1 MSNKGEKYITI
12 EGARVNNLKNISLKI
27 PRGKLTVI
35 TGLSGSGKS
44 SLAFETLFAEGQRRF
59 AESLSSFARQFL
71 GRMSKPAVDKIED
84 IPPAIAISQKVNTS
98 NPRSTVGTTTEIYD
112 YLRVLYAKIGRTF
125 SPISGKEV
133 KCENVNDVL
142 VHILSQKGKIYII
155 CPISGKQE
163 NEVEQLL
170 NLSESGFSRLYNMA
184 DKSIVRI
191 ENVLKEHAKYN
202 NNELYLLID
211 RFIIDNGEQNK
222 DEEQITAIQDSIQ
235 TAFNQGKGYLKI
247 VCELPD
253 GNCSVRDFSN
263 IFESDG
269 ILFEQPTELMFSYN
283 NPLGACPACKGLGIK
298 TGIDESLVIPN
309 SSLSVYEGAIAC
321 WRGEIMGQFQ
331 KHLIMNASKFGFPIH
346 KPYAQLTQAQ
356 KDLLWNGNRYFT
368 GINGFFDMVESM
380 KYKVQYKYMLAR
392 YSGKTLCK
400 ACHGSRLKK
409 ETEYVKIGGKSIGE
423 LMDMSIDRLY
433 DFFHGL
439 QLEEYEQKI
448 AKRAI
453 MEITGRLRYIKAVGL
468 GYLTL
473 SRYSNTLS
481 GGESQRISL
490 VSSLGN
496 SLIGSLYILDEP
508 SIGLHKRD
516 TKRLIEVVENLRD
529 LGNTVII
536 VEHDAE
542 IISAADYL
550 IDIGPLAGVN
560 GGEIVYCGTVQE
572 GIKRAAQAA
581 AAGKE
586 STGSLTLDYLGGLKK
601 MPYKKRPRSWKNSI
615 VISGCMEHN
624 LKNIA
629 AEFPLGILTVVTG
642 VSGSGKSTLVGD
654 TLYPALLRH
663 FNMSGNKPG
672 AYKELS
678 GNLNTLSS
686 VVYIDQNPIGKSAR
700 SNPVTYLKIYDDI
713 RKIFSDQPYAK
724 LNGYGHS
731 HFSFNIDGGRC
742 PQCLG
747 EGTITVPMQFMADVT
762 VVCDEC
768 GGKRFKPDIL
778 EVRYHGK
785 NINDILNMSVDE
797 AIEFFASQNES
808 GAKRVAQKLKVLESV
823 GLGYVQ
829 LGQSSNTLSGGESQR
844 IKLASFL
851 SKENNGHTLFI
862 FDEPTTGLHFHD
874 IEKLLKAFDA
884 LIERGNSIIVVEH
897 NQDIIN
903 NADHIIE
910 LGPEGG
916 ENGGTIIYAGAPSHT

>member
-71 GRMSKPAVDKIED
+71 GRMSKPAVDKIEG

-433 DFFHGL
+433 DFFQGL

-601 MPYKKRPRSWKNSI
+601 MPYKKRPRNWKNSI

-797 AIEFFASQNES
+797 AIGFFASQNES

-829 LGQSSNTLSGGESQR
+829 LGQSSSTLSGGESQR

>member
-71 GRMSKPAVDKIED
+71 GRMSKPAVDKIEG

-331 KHLIMNASKFGFPIH
+331 KQLIMNASKFGFPIH

-433 DFFHGL
+433 DFFQGL

-797 AIEFFASQNES
+797 AIGFFASQNES

-916 ENGGTIIYAGAPSHT
+916 ENGGTIIYAGAPTHT

>member
-71 GRMSKPAVDKIED
+71 GRMSKPAVDKIEG

-331 KHLIMNASKFGFPIH
+331 KQLIMNASKFGFPIH

-433 DFFHGL
+433 DFFQGL

>member
-71 GRMSKPAVDKIED
+71 GRMSKPAVDKIEG

-321 WRGEIMGQFQ
+321 WRGEVMGQFQ
-331 KHLIMNASKFGFPIH
+331 KQLIMNAPKFGFPIH

-423 LMDMSIDRLY
+423 FMDMSIDRLY

-642 VSGSGKSTLVGD
+642 VSGSGKSTLIGD

-829 LGQSSNTLSGGESQR
+829 LGQSSSTLSGGESQR

>member
-71 GRMSKPAVDKIED
+71 GRMSKPAVDKIEG

-331 KHLIMNASKFGFPIH
+331 KQLIMNASKFGFPIH

-433 DFFHGL
+433 DFFQGL

-797 AIEFFASQNES
+797 AIGFFASQNES

-829 LGQSSNTLSGGESQR
+829 LGQSSSTLSGGESQR

>member
-1 MSNKGEKYITI
+1 MSNKGEEYITI

-71 GRMSKPAVDKIED
+71 GRMSKPAVDKIEG

-331 KHLIMNASKFGFPIH
+331 KQLIMNASKFGFPIH

-433 DFFHGL
+433 DFFQGL

-663 FNMSGNKPG
+663 FNMNGNKPG

>member
-71 GRMSKPAVDKIED
+71 GRMSKPAVDKIEG

-331 KHLIMNASKFGFPIH
+331 KQLIMNASKFGFPIH

-409 ETEYVKIGGKSIGE
+409 ETEYLKIGGKSIGE

-433 DFFHGL
+433 DFFQGL

-797 AIEFFASQNES
+797 AIGFFASQNES

-829 LGQSSNTLSGGESQR
+829 LGQSSSTLSGGESQR

-916 ENGGTIIYAGAPSHT
+916 ENGGTIIYAGAPTHT

>member
-71 GRMSKPAVDKIED
+71 GRMSKPAVDKIEG

-433 DFFHGL
+433 DFFQGL

-797 AIEFFASQNES
+797 AIGFFASQNES

>member
-71 GRMSKPAVDKIED
+71 GRMSKPAVDKIEG

-433 DFFHGL
+433 DFFQGL

-490 VSSLGN
+490 VRSLGN

-797 AIEFFASQNES
+797 AIGFFASQNES

>member
-71 GRMSKPAVDKIED
+71 GRMSKPAVDKIEG

-829 LGQSSNTLSGGESQR
+829 LGQSSSTLSGGESQR

>member
-1 MSNKGEKYITI
+1 MSNKGEEYITI

-71 GRMSKPAVDKIED
+71 GRMSKPAVDKIEG

-253 GNCSVRDFSN
+253 RNCSVRDFSN

-321 WRGEIMGQFQ
+321 WRGEVMGQFQ
-331 KHLIMNASKFGFPIH
+331 KQLIMNAPKFGFPIH

-433 DFFHGL
+433 DFFQGL

-829 LGQSSNTLSGGESQR
+829 LGQSSSTLSGGESQR

>member
-71 GRMSKPAVDKIED
+71 GRMSKPAVDKIEG

-433 DFFHGL
+433 DFFQGL

-797 AIEFFASQNES
+797 AIGFFASQNES

-829 LGQSSNTLSGGESQR
+829 LGQSSSTLSGGESQR

>member
-71 GRMSKPAVDKIED
+71 GRMSKPAVDKIEG

-433 DFFHGL
+433 DFFQGL

-797 AIEFFASQNES
+797 AIGFFASQNES

-829 LGQSSNTLSGGESQR
+829 LGQSSSTLSGGESQR

-916 ENGGTIIYAGAPSHT
+916 ENGGTIIYAGAPTHT

>member
-331 KHLIMNASKFGFPIH
+331 KQLIMNASKFGFPIH

-433 DFFHGL
+433 DFFQGL

-581 AAGKE
+581 AARKE

>member
-71 GRMSKPAVDKIED
+71 GRMSKPAVDKIEG

-331 KHLIMNASKFGFPIH
+331 KQLIMNASKFGFPIH

-433 DFFHGL
+433 DFFQGL

-481 GGESQRISL
+481 GGESQRINL

>member
-71 GRMSKPAVDKIED
+71 GRMSKPAVDKIEG

-331 KHLIMNASKFGFPIH
+331 KQLIMNASKFGFPIH

-433 DFFHGL
+433 DFFQGL

-797 AIEFFASQNES
+797 AIGFFASQNES

-829 LGQSSNTLSGGESQR
+829 LGQSSSTLSGGESQR

-916 ENGGTIIYAGAPSHT
+916 ENGGTIIYAGAPTHT

>member
-331 KHLIMNASKFGFPIH
+331 KQLIMNASKFGFPIH

-433 DFFHGL
+433 DFFQGL

>member
-71 GRMSKPAVDKIED
+71 GRMSKPAVDKIEG

-433 DFFHGL
+433 DFFQGL

-797 AIEFFASQNES
+797 AIGFFASQNES

-916 ENGGTIIYAGAPSHT
+916 ENGGTIIYAGAPTHT

>member
-1 MSNKGEKYITI
+1 MSNKGKKYITI

-71 GRMSKPAVDKIED
+71 GRMSKPAVDKIEG

-331 KHLIMNASKFGFPIH
+331 KQLIMNASKFGFPIH

-433 DFFHGL
+433 DFFQGL

-797 AIEFFASQNES
+797 AIGFFASQNES

-829 LGQSSNTLSGGESQR
+829 LGQSSSTLSGGESQR

>member
-1 MSNKGEKYITI
+1 MSNKGEEYITI

-71 GRMSKPAVDKIED
+71 GRMSKPAVDKIEG

-331 KHLIMNASKFGFPIH
+331 KQLIMNASKFGFPIH

-433 DFFHGL
+433 DFFQGL

-686 VVYIDQNPIGKSAR
+686 VVYIDQNPIGKSVR

-916 ENGGTIIYAGAPSHT
+916 ENGGTIIYAGAPTHT

>member
-71 GRMSKPAVDKIED
+71 GRMSKPAVDKIEG

-331 KHLIMNASKFGFPIH
+331 KQLIMNASKFGFPIH

-433 DFFHGL
+433 DFFQGL

-829 LGQSSNTLSGGESQR
+829 LGQSSSTLSGGESQR